1 MSAPTSS
8 SRPERAFVWAWLPGA
23 RAPIVAGV
31 ISPAGND
38 LNFRYG
44 DSYLSN
50 PHAISLYAPVLPL
63 ETRVFSPVED
73 LGVPGPLRD
82 CAPDA
87 WGRRVILNRLTGE
100 RGRNADVTH
109 LSELTYLLN
118 SGSNRLGGIDFQRS
132 ATDYIPREDGA
143 SLDDLHR
150 AADMVEAG
158 EPLPQQLGDA
168 LQDGTAIGGA
178 RPKALLRATDDRQY
192 IAKFSLSTDTFSV
205 VGAEA
210 ASMALAR
217 AVGIPVAPSKVVQSR
232 GKEVLLMER
241 FDRTIGGGRRMVVS
255 ALTMLGLGEMTSR
268 YGTYPA
274 LLDVLRTLSRHPE
287 SVGEELFRRIAF
299 NIAISNTD
307 DHLRNHAAF
316 WDGQQLELTPAYDL
330 SPTAR
335 SGDSAAQVL
344 AFGRDGE
351 KTSNFALL
359 TSVAHVYGLSKPRA
373 NDIIDALVS
382 AIRDTWAQA
391 SEEARLT
398 VVDRQFLWERQFLNP
413 AAFFPTTQL

>member
-1 MSAPTSS
+1 MSAPTSNAQ
-8 SRPERAFVWAWLPGA
+8 PKQAFVWAWLPGA
-23 RAPIVAGV
+23 HVPIVAGV
-31 ISPAGND
+31 VAPAGND
-38 LNFRYG
+38 LTFRYG
-44 DSYLSN
+44 DSYLEN
-50 PHAISLYAPVLPL
+50 PNAISLYSPVLPL
-63 ETRVFSPVED
+63 GRGVFAPVED

-82 CAPDA
+82 SAPDA
-87 WGRRVILNRLTGE
+87 WGRRVILNRLAGE
-100 RGRNADVTH
+100 RGNNADVTH

-118 SGSNRLGGIDFQRS
+118 SGSNRLGGIDFQVS

-178 RPKALLRATDDRQY
+178 RPKALLRAADDRQY

-217 AVGIPVAPSKVVQSR
+217 AVGIAVASSSVVQSR

-241 FDRTIGGGRRMVVS
+241 FDRPMGGGRRMVVS

-274 LLDVLRTLSRHPE
+274 MLDVLRDLSRRPE
-287 SVGEELFRRIAF
+287 GVGEELFRRIAF

-316 WDGQQLELTPAYDL
+316 WNGQNLELTPAYDL

-359 TSVAHVYGLSKPRA
+359 ASVAHVYGLSKPRA
-373 NDIIDALVS
+373 TAIIEAMVS
-382 AIRDTWAQA
+382 TIRDTWPQA

-398 VVDRQFLWERQFLNP
+398 KVDRQFLWERQFLNP
-413 AAFFPTTQL
+413 AAFFPITRL